1 MENKTAKTNIKATQK
16 LKSVRVSVECQ
27 KKVEKILALANK
39 KKIGRTVKIDQAI
52 SIALDLLTDEH
63 IKKLQEQSL
72 TNEDRKELLRQKW
85 TELYGPV
92 SKDAFTGIMMTKE
105 FSEFLNA
112 TAVNELLP
120 IKAS

>member
-1 MENKTAKTNIKATQK
+1 MENKAAKAKIKDTQK
-16 LKSVRVSVECQ
+16 LKSIRVSVECQ
-27 KKVEKILALANK
+27 KKAEKILALANK
-39 KKIGRTVKIDQAI
+39 KKIGRTVKFDQAL

-63 IKKLQEQSL
+63 IKRLQEQSL

-112 TAVNELLP
+112 PAVNEPLP
-120 IKAS
+120 TKAY

>member
-1 MENKTAKTNIKATQK
+1 MENKAAKAKIKDTQK
-16 LKSVRVSVECQ
+16 LKSIRVSVECQ
-27 KKVEKILALANK
+27 KKAEKILALANK
-39 KKIGRTVKIDQAI
+39 KKIGRTVKFDQAL

-63 IKKLQEQSL
+63 IKRLQEQSL

-112 TAVNELLP
+112 PAVNEPLP
-120 IKAS
+120 TKAS